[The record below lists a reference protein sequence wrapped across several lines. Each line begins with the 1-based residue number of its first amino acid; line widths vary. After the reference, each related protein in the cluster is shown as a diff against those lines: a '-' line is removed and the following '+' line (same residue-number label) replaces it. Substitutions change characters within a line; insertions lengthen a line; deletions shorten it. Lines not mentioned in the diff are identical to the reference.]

1 MRSGL
6 SAVRVPTLATA
17 MRTRSMAFPVAA
29 PGCWPCTQAS
39 WLRMLAISTRY
50 SLMPADLSV
59 LRNSGSCVRGVQAA
73 TTMRLRPRARICWT
87 MRSWVSWAQVNRLRS
102 TCTTCGR
109 VAA

>member
-6 SAVRVPTLATA
+6 SAVRVATLATA
-17 MRTRSMAFPVAA
+17 MRTRSMAFSVAA
-29 PGCWPCTQAS
+29 SGCWPCTQAF

-73 TTMRLRPRARICWT
+73 TTMRFRPRSRICWT